1 MFFPNMN
8 EKVKE
13 IRASYLK
20 TSTFILDFFLKKLQR
35 NIHGT
40 FFLSLFSQNL
50 IKKIFH
56 FKDFSKKGKYSFIGQ
71 F

>member
-13 IRASYLK
+13 IMASYLK
-20 TSTFILDFFLKKLQR
+20 TSIFILDFFLKKLQR
-35 NIHGT
+35 KILGT
-40 FFLSLFSQNL
+40 LFFKFVFTKFD
-50 IKKIFH
+50 KKGISF
-56 FKDFSKKGKYSFIGQ
+56 FSKKGKYRFIGQ